1 MEHNRICK
9 YLNFCQAVLLEMLI
23 TTHLDSLCQM
33 KEMYSTNTTGIPH
46 IKKFCALCGT
56 HRFQYCL
63 HKSITRHCSGV
74 IPMAWWQGTNL
85 MWYFLNW
92 GYSLYIMFSFHILR
106 PFSSHVLFY
115 KWSLSAVNETYGY
128 NLFLPSSLYLQ
139 NLRPIIFR
147 LKTWLIEN

>member
-1 MEHNRICK
+1 MEHKHIRK
-9 YLNFCQAVLLEMLI
+9 YLNFCWTVLPEMLI
-23 TTHLDSLCQM
+23 TTHLDSFTPNERNVFL
-33 KEMYSTNTTGIPH
+33 TNTMGIPY
-46 IKKFCALCGT
+46 IKKKFCAVCGT

-85 MWYFLNW
+85 MWHFVNW

-106 PFSSHVLFY
+106 PFSSHVLFN

-128 NLFLPSSLYLQ
+128 NLFLPNSLYLQ
-139 NLRPIIFR
+139 NLRPIVFR
-147 LKTWLIEN
+147 W